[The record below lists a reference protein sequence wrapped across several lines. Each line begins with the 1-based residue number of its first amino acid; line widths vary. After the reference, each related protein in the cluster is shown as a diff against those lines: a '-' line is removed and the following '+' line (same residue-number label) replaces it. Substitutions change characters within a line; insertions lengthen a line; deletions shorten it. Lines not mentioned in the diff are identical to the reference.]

1 MDNDYELNV
10 GEIVQTVESA
20 EVLTLR
26 FVVLSQRLLIDT
38 RFTAVDGPMLKL
50 VPPVKTAEERF
61 RSLKQ
66 LRPRFRIPEKIC
78 SVWWPKHIDS
88 LATSGVWPA
97 IARRVIDSGSPDA
110 AQLCEDVFRERHSGQ
125 GLPIALG
132 MLQSGPAPKAGDV
145 APRPHSPPVDGRR

>member
-10 GEIVQTVESA
+10 DEIVQTVESA

-38 RFTAVDGPMLKL
+38 RFSSIDGPMLKL

-78 SVWWPKHIDS
+78 SVWWPKHIES
-88 LATSGVWPA
+88 LTTSGVWPA
-97 IARRVIDSGSPDA
+97 IARRIIDSGSPDA
-110 AQLCEDVFRERHSGQ
+110 AQLCEDIFQEM
-125 GLPIALG
+125 LALEQEEIRNAILG
-132 MLQSGPAPKAGDV
+132 KGYQALWECFSQDQ
-145 APRPHSPPVDGRR
+145 PRKPGA

>member
-10 GEIVQTVESA
+10 DEIVQTVESA

-38 RFTAVDGPMLKL
+38 RFSSIDGPMLKL

-78 SVWWPKHIDS
+78 SVWWPKHIES
-88 LATSGVWPA
+88 LTTSGVWPA
-97 IARRVIDSGSPDA
+97 IARRIIDSGSPDA
-110 AQLCEDVFRERHSGQ
+110 AQLCEDIFQEMLMLEREEIRNAILGKGYQ
-125 GLPIALG
+125 ALWECFS
-132 MLQSGPAPKAGDV
+132 QDQ
-145 APRPHSPPVDGRR
+145 PRKPGA

>member
-10 GEIVQTVESA
+10 DEIVQTVESA

-26 FVVLSQRLLIDT
+26 FVVLSQRLLIDA
-38 RFTAVDGPMLKL
+38 RFSSIDGPLLKL
-50 VPPVKTAEERF
+50 VPAVKTAEERF

-78 SVWWPKHIDS
+78 SVWWPKHIES

-97 IARRVIDSGSPDA
+97 IARRIIDSSSPGA
-110 AQLCEDVFRERHSGQ
+110 AQLCEEVFQELLTLEQEEIRNAILGKGYQ
-125 GLPIALG
+125 ALWECYS
-132 MLQSGPAPKAGDV
+132 QDQ
-145 APRPHSPPVDGRR
+145 PRKPYA

>member
-110 AQLCEDVFRERHSGQ
+110 AQLCEDVFRE
-125 GLPIALG
+125 LLALEQEEIRNAILG
-132 MLQSGPAPKAGDV
+132 KGYQSLWECFSQDQ
-145 APRPHSPPVDGRR
+145 PRKPGT

>member
-26 FVVLSQRLLIDT
+26 FVVISHRLLIDT
-38 RFTAVDGPMLKL
+38 RFTSVDGPMLKL
-50 VPPVKTAEERF
+50 VTPVKTAEERF

-66 LRPRFRIPEKIC
+66 LRPRFRIPDKIC
-78 SVWWPKHIDS
+78 SVWWPKHIES

-97 IARRVIDSGSPDA
+97 IARRIIDTGNPAA
-110 AQLCEDVFRERHSGQ
+110 AQLCEDIFQEMLTLEQEEVRNAILGKGYQALWECTSDQPRRQ
-125 GLPIALG
+125 GA
-132 MLQSGPAPKAGDV
+132 
-145 APRPHSPPVDGRR
+145 

>member
-10 GEIVQTVESA
+10 AEIVQTVETA

-26 FVVLSQRLLIDT
+26 FVVISQRLLIDT
-38 RFTAVDGPMLKL
+38 RFTPIDGPLLKL

-66 LRPRFRIPEKIC
+66 LRPRFRIPDKIC

-88 LATSGVWPA
+88 LACSGIWPA
-97 IARRVIDSGSPDA
+97 IARRIIDSGSPGA
-110 AQLCEDVFRERHSGQ
+110 AQLCEDIFRELLVLEQEEIRNAILGKGYQ
-125 GLPIALG
+125 ALWECFSPD
-132 MLQSGPAPKAGDV
+132 Q
-145 APRPHSPPVDGRR
+145 PRKQQP